1 MIPYFF
7 NFHDEIQPEKCKKL
21 RGHLKLFC
29 MHRLPRMFWENIVG
43 QLLNAKFA
51 RVQKKK
57 VYECYHRYNLELIVD
72 I

>member
-1 MIPYFF
+1 M
-7 NFHDEIQPEKCKKL
+7 L
-21 RGHLKLFC
+21 RF
-29 MHRLPRMFWENIVG
+29 PRMFWENIVG

-57 VYECYHRYNLELIVD
+57 VYECYHKYNLELIVD